1 MTKHKKNFSFFP
13 YIKMLNHDCTFT
25 EEYCF
30 QQPLTTMIKGLIL
43 TFPHTKNQQNNMAF
57 RNN

>member
-1 MTKHKKNFSFFP
+1 
-13 YIKMLNHDCTFT
+13 MLNHDCTFT

-43 TFPHTKNQQNNMAF
+43 TFPHTKKSTNNMAF
-57 RNN
+57 KEQMKSYIKFQKKMFWIY